1 MYCGCLSVKLL
12 DSVVRFG
19 KKYYSQRLF
28 EECKYEIEK
37 KNIMNNLIN
46 DDLDSNFSDDESSDE
61 PDDESGDE
69 FIDECDDEKNM

>member
-37 KNIMNNLIN
+37 KKHNEQ
-46 DDLDSNFSDDESSDE
+46 SY
-61 PDDESGDE
+61 
-69 FIDECDDEKNM
+69 